1 MLGLIFT
8 LPGLGRRSAPC
19 ALPWQTAGCPLF
31 FLVGTLSLVLL
42 CFGLWMVLDYR
53 NRRFVRKEDG
63 TLLACNFLGRTRCF
77 PPGSA
82 ACVSVQ
88 LPSGSLACWTKTE
101 KKLFAFELNMV
112 NAWLLAGG
120 AGGRGHRRIA

>member
-1 MLGLIFT
+1 MTVFEAKAPLVLGLIFT
-8 LPGLGRRSAPC
+8 LPGLGAAFC
-19 ALPWQTAGCPLF
+19 AMCLAVADGGLPPF

-77 PPGSA
+77 SPGSA
-82 ACVSVQ
+82 ACVRVQ
-88 LPSGSLACWTKTE
+88 LPSGSLRVLDKVG
-101 KKLFAFELNMV
+101 K
-112 NAWLLAGG
+112 
-120 AGGRGHRRIA
+120 

>member
-1 MLGLIFT
+1 MTVFETKAPLVLGLIFT
-8 LPGLGRRSAPC
+8 LPGLGAAFC
-19 ALPWQTAGCPLF
+19 AMCLAVADGGLPPF

-77 PPGSA
+77 PPGSP
-82 ACVSVQ
+82 
-88 LPSGSLACWTKTE
+88 PS
-101 KKLFAFELNMV
+101 
-112 NAWLLAGG
+112 
-120 AGGRGHRRIA
+120 H